1 MTTQTGK
8 VPVPKLGPEER
19 AEFAE
24 TIYREKIRPT
34 LTEEDIGKFVIV
46 DLNSGEYEIDAE
58 DLAAECRL
66 RARLPEAFGFIMR
79 VGYSAPYFF
88 GGYYEEPK
96 L

>member
-34 LTEEDIGKFVIV
+34 LTEADIGKLVVIDV
-46 DLNSGEYEIDAE
+46 NSGEYEIDENDAE
-58 DLAAECRL
+58 ASRRL
-66 RARLPEAFGFIMR
+66 HERLPDAFGYCIR
-79 VGYSAPYFF
+79 VGYSAVYFF
-88 GGYYEEPK
+88 GGYYEAPV